1 MRVLRVCMVVVGRFV
16 VNSVLMHSIYIQNRC
31 YRVSKVM
38 SIDIPMVDDKN
49 KRMGDDVRFV
59 QLTCSHLRATKKQYC
74 SQV

>member
-1 MRVLRVCMVVVGRFV
+1 MRVLRVCMVVVDRFAV
-16 VNSVLMHSIYIQNRC
+16 DSVLMRSIYIQNRW

-49 KRMGDDVRFV
+49 KRVGDDVRFV
-59 QLTCSHLRATKKQYC
+59 QLTRSHLRATKKQYY